1 MTGILNYDTGV
12 TTDTTVPQEEEIPM
26 TPPATREPE
35 LPVVSEDS
43 CPPLPRSSSP
53 DLITIDLPMTE
64 CGPISFTCRSSI
76 FTFATPSSSASILPV
91 HKLRGEMQAQQRR
104 RRRLPRSPDMRSSSS
119 GEP

>member
-1 MTGILNYDTGV
+1 
-12 TTDTTVPQEEEIPM
+12 M

-64 CGPISFTCRSSI
+64 CGPISFTCRSSM

-91 HKLRGEMQAQQRR
+91 QSCKIEMQVQLSARVKAT
-104 RRRLPRSPDMRSSSS
+104 
-119 GEP
+119 